1 MPQLNRR
8 QISLRTPVWERASR
22 LRDELAAASGRK
34 VTISD
39 TIDQGLGC
47 LEDAASRGAWLSPK
61 EAGTVLEE
69 RLRKEIVSV
78 LAQFIARTMRD
89 REIRGVRFEKLS
101 PGGGVLYVH
110 LDDNVV
116 PLFTGA
122 AEVVEPTERGSP
134 PAIIATTHDPDK
146 GRGCVDLT
154 LEDSEGGADG

>member
-1 MPQLNRR
+1 M
-8 QISLRTPVWERASR
+8 
-22 LRDELAAASGRK
+22 
-34 VTISD
+34 TISD
-39 TIDQGLGC
+39 TIDRALEC
-47 LEDAASRGAWLSPK
+47 LEDADSRGAWLSPK
-61 EAGTVLEE
+61 EAEPVLEE

-122 AEVVEPTERGSP
+122 AEFVEPTERGSP
-134 PAIIATTHDPDK
+134 PAIIATTHDPDE
-146 GRGCVDLT
+146 GRGNVDLA